1 MTTFAELT
9 TLRVGGG
16 ARRWVEA
23 RTSQEI
29 VDAATAAQAA
39 AEPWFALGGG
49 SNVVVSDEEFQGTV
63 IRVLNDGIQI
73 DGEGTQHTLVHV
85 QAGHR
90 WDDFVSWAVL
100 NGLAGVE
107 AMSGIPGTVGGA
119 PVQNIGAYGQEL
131 AEVVHSL
138 TFWDAELGDVV
149 TLTRADLDFA
159 FRHSVLKAGRRGIVL
174 DITFALWRVGESS
187 QALSKPIMF
196 EQLSSALGVAMGASE
211 PLGAVRARVLE
222 LRAAKGMVLD
232 TNDPD
237 TASVGSFFVN
247 PIVSERFARS
257 LPPDAPQ
264 FPVGEDE
271 PPRYLAPG
279 EEVPPLST
287 RQRGVKLSAAW
298 LIENAG
304 VRKGFALPGSGAG
317 ISSKHA
323 LAITNRGTA
332 TANDVLQLATYVQS
346 LVQSAFGVLLLP
358 EPTLVGLSL

>member
-1 MTTFAELT
+1 
-9 TLRVGGG
+9 
-16 ARRWVEA
+16 
-23 RTSQEI
+23 
-29 VDAATAAQAA
+29 
-39 AEPWFALGGG
+39 
-49 SNVVVSDEEFQGTV
+49 
-63 IRVLNDGIQI
+63 
-73 DGEGTQHTLVHV
+73 VHV

-100 NGLAGVE
+100 NGLAGIE

-119 PVQNIGAYGQEL
+119 PVQNIGAYGQEI

-138 TFWDAELGDVV
+138 TFWDADANDVV
-149 TLTRADLDFA
+149 TLTHADMDFA

-174 DITFALWRVGESS
+174 DLTFALSRVGESE

-211 PLGAVRARVLE
+211 PLGAVRERVLE

-232 TNDPD
+232 KSDPD

-257 LPPDAPQ
+257 LPSDAPQ

-279 EEVPPLST
+279 DEVPPLST
-287 RQRGVKLSAAW
+287 RPRGVKLSAAW
-298 LIENAG
+298 LIENSG

-332 TANDVLQLATYVQS
+332 TAADILQLAKYVQS
-346 LVQSAFGVLLLP
+346 LVQSTFGVLLLP